1 MARRHLMQ
9 GSTRPLAA
17 LLGAGI
23 CALALAG
30 TATAATTTPFGCRAS
45 AARITLLTT
54 ITVEPTIANPGT
66 TPCVTDSAGAATVS
80 VPTTGSSI
88 VDAGPVGAFTYSA
101 FSPSGAT
108 APGATA
114 VAAIQGVTIPTGGTG
129 FISVVGP
136 VQSMAS
142 YSCVNGQLQA
152 SGSSTLDLI
161 DVNGQD
167 EAVPAG
173 QPETIQLGGGSYIA
187 VNEQITTP
195 TSLTERVLDIHLAG
209 LADIV
214 LGESEV
220 TESVSDPCA
229 GTSGTPPVLEIC
241 PPGSTLDIGAQL
253 CEIVVTNPNGTT
265 SVIVVSRPFQGPSGG
280 TVYPTSVVAAKY
292 PGYPCTTGPGPRF
305 ALVATKRG
313 GHVFGTPKSDRIL
326 ALGAYERVAGLG
338 GNDCINGT
346 GGHQTVYDGNGTD
359 RVYSGRS
366 SNRIGVG
373 NGNDYVNGRNG
384 SDYITAGNGN
394 DTVYGGS
401 GNSRIDVGLGK
412 DHVYGQAG
420 RNKIFAAANA
430 AKVSCGPGRHN
441 TAFIRTA
448 AKKYAKRHGC
458 ESIHLLN

>member
-1 MARRHLMQ
+1 MARRLFMH
-9 GSTRPLAA
+9 GSARPLAV
-17 LLGAGI
+17 LLSAGI
-23 CALALAG
+23 CVLASAG

-45 AARITLLTT
+45 AARITLLSSLV
-54 ITVEPTIANPGT
+54 VEPTIANPST
-66 TPCVTDSAGAATVS
+66 TPCVTDTAGAATVS
-80 VPTTGSSI
+80 VPATSSSI
-88 VDAGPVGAFTYSA
+88 VDAGPVGAFTYSV
-101 FSPSGAT
+101 FSTTGAT

-136 VQSMAS
+136 VQSTAS
-142 YSCVNGQLQA
+142 YSCVDGKLQS

-167 EAVPAG
+167 QTVPAG
-173 QPETIQLGGGSYIA
+173 QPDTIQLGGGSYIA
-187 VNEQITTP
+187 VNEQIRTA
-195 TSLTERVLDIHLAG
+195 TSLTERVLDVHLAG

-220 TESVSDPCA
+220 TQSSSDPCA
-229 GTSGTPPVLEIC
+229 GTSGSPPVLEIC
-241 PPGSTLDIGAQL
+241 PPGSTLNIAAQL
-253 CEIVVTNPNGTT
+253 CEIVVNNPNGTT
-265 SVIVVSRPFQGPSGG
+265 TTIVVSRPFQGPSGG
-280 TVYPTSVVAAKY
+280 TVYPTSVVAKKY
-292 PGYPCTTGPGPRF
+292 AGYPCTTRPGPKF

-313 GHVFGTPKSDRIL
+313 GRVFGTPKSDRIL

-338 GNDCINGT
+338 GNDCIDGT
-346 GGHQTVYDGNGTD
+346 GGHQTIYDGNGKD
-359 RVYSGRS
+359 SIYGGHS

-373 NGNDYVNGRNG
+373 NGNDYVNGGTG

-412 DHVYGQAG
+412 DHIYGQAG
-420 RNKIFAAANA
+420 QNKIFAAANA
-430 AKVSCGPGRHN
+430 TKVNCGSGRHN

-448 AKKYAKRHGC
+448 AKKYASEHGC
-458 ESIHLLN
+458 KSIHLLN